1 MGYHEL
7 KEGSITKTVY
17 IQISNA
23 NYSAQKHQRTSTK
36 QELCY
41 KLIIYQDMDRVNMED
56 ME

>member
-1 MGYHEL
+1 MGDHEL

-23 NYSAQKHQRTSTK
+23 NYSAQKHQRTSTM